1 MCGAVSTA
9 KAGLLQRI
17 KMDVMD
23 GRIIDRFFMNKS
35 LNPAYGFVKKIVG
48 QVV

>member
-1 MCGAVSTA
+1 MRGSLYGKKRVVA
-9 KAGLLQRI
+9 KI
-17 KMDVMD
+17 KMDTMD
-23 GRIIDRFFMNKS
+23 RRTIDRFFMNKS

>member
-1 MCGAVSTA
+1 MA

-17 KMDVMD
+17 KMDTMD
-23 GRIIDRFFMNKS
+23 RRKIDRFFINKS
-35 LNPAYGFVKKIVG
+35 LNLAYGFVKKIVG